1 MAYLCV
7 CAQSCLTLY
16 NLMDYTHQ
24 ASLSMVLYQHG
35 IQSRLPFP
43 PAGYLPKQGIRPESP
58 ALAGGVFT
66 LNHLGSQGHV

>member
-1 MAYLCV
+1 MSLKVSMAYLCV

-24 ASLSMVLYQHG
+24 ASLSMVLYQRG

-43 PAGYLPKQGIRPESP
+43 PAGDLPKQGIRPDLLHWQVES
-58 ALAGGVFT
+58 L
-66 LNHLGSQGHV
+66 H